1 MTFEAERFL
10 GKQIIKNRNDE
21 SAQQSRLDKPPVVT
35 ENPYAD
41 EFNDMSTEGAFDFFS
56 KLGNEESPKK
66 EPKEEE
72 KRVESPSQVEIQA
85 HHDPKDLVH
94 DTISRNANWNEG
106 HESLIKKNLL
116 IGNL

>member
-1 MTFEAERFL
+1 M
-10 GKQIIKNRNDE
+10 
-21 SAQQSRLDKPPVVT
+21 VT

-41 EFNDMSTEGAFDFFS
+41 DFNDMSTEGAFDFFS
-56 KLGNEESPKK
+56 KLGHESPAKN

-72 KRVESPSQVEIQA
+72 KKLDSPSPASEIQA
-85 HHDPKDLVH
+85 HHDPNNLVH